1 MPFGSLSLHSNIVFA
16 TLRLTIFTEVRT
28 KLSRKK
34 GNDVDGIILLDKPLG
49 RSSNSALQKVRYL
62 FNAKKAGHTGSLD
75 PLATGVLPI
84 CFGQASKVTPFLL
97 DSDKRYLCTAQL
109 GVTTTTGD
117 KEGDELNVQEIKPFT
132 KDDIEKVLADYRGPI
147 EQIPPMH
154 SALKH
159 NGQPLYK
166 LARQGIEIERKVRHV
181 TIHEL
186 NLIDFTEDSITL
198 DVQCSKGTYIRTL
211 AQDIGEAMGFGAHLS
226 MLRRT
231 DVSPFD
237 CSKLYS
243 IEEIEEL
250 AKNKA
255 LSSIL
260 LPIDSVLT
268 AFPSLHLNN
277 DEVALIRNGIKITRE
292 DTPKT
297 DMIRLY
303 SEHDEFLGIAK
314 HALSD
319 SGQNL
324 LVPRRLMNTQA
335 PLLK

>member
-1 MPFGSLSLHSNIVFA
+1 MA
-16 TLRLTIFTEVRT
+16 
-28 KLSRKK
+28 RKK
-34 GNDVDGIILLDKPLG
+34 GNDVDGILLLDKPLG

-84 CFGQASKVTPFLL
+84 CFGQASKVTPFLI
-97 DSDKRYLCTAQL
+97 DSDKRYRCTAQL

-117 KEGDELNVQEIKPFT
+117 KEGDELDVCDVTAFT
-132 KDDIEKVLADYRGPI
+132 EADIEKVLVDYRGPI

-186 NLIDFTEDSITL
+186 TLIDFTEDTITL
-198 DVQCSKGTYIRTL
+198 DVKCSKGTYIRTL
-211 AQDIGEAMGFGAHLS
+211 AQDIGQAMGFGAHLS

-231 DVSPFD
+231 NVSPFD

-250 AKNKA
+250 AKNDK
-255 LSSIL
+255 LSSVL

-268 AFPSLHLNN
+268 EFPAIHLN
-277 DEVALIRNGIKITRE
+277 DKEVALMRNGIKIRKD
-292 DTPKT
+292 DTPET

-303 SEHDEFLGIAK
+303 SEQNQFLGIAK
-314 HALSD
+314 HGLSD
-319 SGQNL
+319 SGQTL
-324 LVPRRLMNTQA
+324 LIPRRLMNTQA
-335 PLLK
+335 PLIRS

>member
-1 MPFGSLSLHSNIVFA
+1 MA
-16 TLRLTIFTEVRT
+16 
-28 KLSRKK
+28 RKK

-49 RSSNSALQKVRYL
+49 ISSNSALQRVRRL
-62 FNAKKAGHTGSLD
+62 FDAKKAGHTGSLD

-84 CFGQASKVTPFLL
+84 CFGQASKVTAFLL
-97 DSDKRYLCTAQL
+97 DSDKRYRCTAQL
-109 GVTTTTGD
+109 GITTTTGD
-117 KEGDELNVQEIKPFT
+117 KEGDELNVREVTPFT
-132 KDDIEKVLADYRGPI
+132 ETDIEKVLVNYRGAI

-186 NLIDFTEDSITL
+186 TLIEFSEDSITL

-211 AQDIGEAMGFGAHLS
+211 AQDIGDAMGFGAHLS

-231 DVSPFD
+231 NVSPFD
-237 CSKLYS
+237 CSKLYA
-243 IEEIEEL
+243 IEEIEQL
-250 AKNKA
+250 ASNNA
-255 LSSIL
+255 LAEIL
-260 LPIDSVLT
+260 LPIDSVLQE
-268 AFPSLHLNN
+268 FPAIKLND
-277 DEVALIRNGIKITRE
+277 DEVALIRNGIKVARE
-292 DTPKT
+292 DTPET

-314 HALSD
+314 HAL
-319 SGQNL
+319 GETGETL

-335 PLLK
+335 PLKK

>member
-1 MPFGSLSLHSNIVFA
+1 M
-16 TLRLTIFTEVRT
+16 
-28 KLSRKK
+28 SRKK
-34 GNDVDGIILLDKPLG
+34 GNDVDGILLLDKPLG

-84 CFGQASKVTPFLL
+84 CFGQASKVTAFLL
-97 DSDKRYLCTAQL
+97 DSDKRYCCTAQL

-117 KEGDELNVQEIKPFT
+117 KEGDELEVRELKPFT
-132 KDDIEKVLADYRGPI
+132 KDDIEKVLTDYRGAI

-186 NLIDFTEDSITL
+186 TLVEFDEDTITL
-198 DVQCSKGTYIRTL
+198 DVHCSKGTYIRTL
-211 AQDIGEAMGFGAHLS
+211 AQDIGDAMGFGAHLS

-231 DVSPFD
+231 EVSPFD

-243 IEEIEEL
+243 IEEIEKLASEGTLSEL
-250 AKNKA
+250 
-255 LSSIL
+255 L
-260 LPIDSVLT
+260 LPIDSVLHE
-268 AFPSLHLNN
+268 FPAMHLNN
-277 DEVALIRNGIKITRE
+277 DEVDLIRNGIKIARD
-292 DTPKT
+292 DTPPT

-303 SEHDEFLGIAK
+303 TEKMNFSALENMLRVKQAK
-314 HALSD
+314 
-319 SGQNL
+319 
-324 LVPRRLMNTQA
+324 TY
-335 PLLK
+335 